1 MCYSWTQLGERKK
14 LPFENPEGRRLNLM
28 AALDKG
34 GPAPG
39 IYWVNKPKSFLAEEF
54 VRFLFRLPK
63 VSVPRVVVID
73 NGSLH
78 KNSVVKAALPALW
91 ARRIYLYR
99 LAPYS
104 PELND
109 IEPYFRNLKHHEMA
123 ERSYHSIPDLKEAVD
138 RGLTNLEARLVAK
151 CQPYLRLAA

>member
-1 MCYSWTQLGERKK
+1 MGERKRI
-14 LPFENPEGRRLNLM
+14 PFENPEGRRLNLL

-39 IYWVNKPKSFLAEEF
+39 IYWVGKPKSFLAEEF
-54 VRFLFRLPK
+54 LRFLFELPK
-63 VSVPRVVVID
+63 VRLPRVVVID

-91 ARRIYLYR
+91 ARRIYLYY
-99 LAPYS
+99 LPPYS

-109 IEPYFRNLKHHEMA
+109 IEPWFRNLKHHEMA
-123 ERSYHSIPDLKEAVD
+123 VRSYKSLGDLEEAVD
-138 RGLTNLEARLVAK
+138 HALTNMEARLIPK
-151 CQPYLRLAA
+151 CQPYPRLAA